1 MKGVTSVQ
9 KFKDIA
15 YIRPD
20 FEKLE
25 KSILAITE
33 KVKAA
38 KSADELLACIK
49 ECDAA
54 SADVETMATVAHIR
68 NTVDSR
74 DEFYDAEMKY
84 IYSAEPKLIPAD
96 IAYQK
101 AILASPYRKELEEK
115 IGSQLFRDME
125 MAVMLRSEKIMDD
138 LVKESEL
145 KNEYSKIVAACKTE
159 YMGKECNFYGL
170 LKFME
175 DPDREVRRGAFLKW
189 AELYEGIAEKLDAIY
204 SELTTLRV
212 GMAKKQGYDSYI
224 PYRYLERGRYDYTPA
239 DVAAFRDQ
247 VKKVVVP
254 VCEKLVEE
262 QRARIGVDKM
272 RFYDEKFIFPDG
284 NADPIG
290 TVDELVAAAQAMYRE
305 LSPETGEFFDFMVE
319 HELFDL
325 VSTPGKRQGGY
336 CTTLT
341 GFKAPFIFSNFN
353 GTSADAEVLTHEAGH
368 AFEGYVASRCQELT
382 SYVWSVSEINEIHSM
397 SMEFFT
403 YPWMDKFFGE
413 NTPKYKYSHLAGCIL
428 TIPYLVAVDEFQH
441 LVYEK
446 PDMTAEER
454 YEAWRVTEKKYM
466 PWRDYDGNEFL
477 EKGGFWMQKLHIFLY
492 PFYYIE
498 YAMSQICALEYFGA
512 MLKDRDAA
520 WKDYLSLCRAGG
532 SKGYFD
538 LLKIGNLK
546 APFEEGV
553 VAEALAP
560 AVEVLS
566 KGL

>member
-1 MKGVTSVQ
+1 MQ
-9 KFKDIA
+9 KFKDIV

-25 KSILAITE
+25 KEIAAITE
-33 KVKAA
+33 RIQTAEN
-38 KSADELLACIK
+38 ADALLACIK
-49 ECDAA
+49 AYDEACAEA
-54 SADVETMATVAHIR
+54 QTMATVAHIR

-74 DEFYDAEMKY
+74 DDFYEAEMKY
-84 IYSAEPKLIPAD
+84 IDAAEPKLIPTEM
-96 IAYQK
+96 AYQK
-101 AILASPYRKELEEK
+101 AVLASPHRAALEEK
-115 IGSQLFRDME
+115 IGKQLLRDME
-125 MAVMLRSEKIMDD
+125 MSLMLRSEKIMDD
-138 LVKESEL
+138 LVRESEL
-145 KNEYSKIVAACKTE
+145 RNAYSKLVASCKTT

-175 DPDREVRRGAFLKW
+175 DPDREVRRGAFLEW
-189 AELYEGIAEKLDAIY
+189 AKLYEGIAPQLDDIY
-204 SELTTLRV
+204 TELCSLRV

-224 PYRYLERGRYDYTPA
+224 PYRYLERGRYDYTPD

-254 VCEKLVEE
+254 VCEKLIEE
-262 QRARIGVDKM
+262 QRVRIGVDKM
-272 RFYDEKFIFPDG
+272 HFYDEKYIFPDG

-290 TVDELVAAAQAMYRE
+290 SEKELVAAAQAMYRE

-336 CTTLT
+336 CTSLT
-341 GFKAPFIFSNFN
+341 AFKAPFIFSNFN

-368 AFEGYVASRCQELT
+368 AFESYVASRCQELN

-413 NTPKYKYSHLAGCIL
+413 NTPKYIYSHLAGCIL

-441 LVYEK
+441 LVFEK
-446 PDMTAEER
+446 PGMTPDER

-466 PWRDYDGNEFL
+466 PWRDYDGNTFL

-498 YAMSQICALEYFGA
+498 YAMSQICALEYYGA
-512 MLKDRDAA
+512 MQKDRKTA
-520 WKDYLSLCRAGG
+520 WNDYLALCRAGG

-538 LLKIGNLK
+538 LLRIGNLK
-546 APFEEGV
+546 APFSEGV
-553 VAEALAP
+553 VAEALEP
-560 AVEVLS
+560 AIKTLT
-566 KGL
+566 KGI